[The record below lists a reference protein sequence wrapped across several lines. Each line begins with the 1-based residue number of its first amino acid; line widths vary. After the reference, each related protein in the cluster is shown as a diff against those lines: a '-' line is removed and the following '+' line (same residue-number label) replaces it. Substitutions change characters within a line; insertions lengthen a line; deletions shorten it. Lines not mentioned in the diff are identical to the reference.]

1 MFCQKRRFLQ
11 PSKTP
16 IRYLNYSFTC
26 YFTIRLF
33 WLYYMI
39 TAIAFRWSAVYIIS
53 KVMFSYYFYNI
64 SSASLLQKCLSFQ
77 HFVLYFRFKHLL
89 VFKGT
94 FVICKDRL
102 LINSKCIW
110 IFTNL
115 RGSRL
120 LVKYIGRKMY
130 LLVRQ
135 LLLIYTNSIK
145 FLSIPVMTGTMRLF
159 CFDKYS

>member
-1 MFCQKRRFLQ
+1 MFCQKRHFSLKQ

-16 IRYLNYSFTC
+16 IRYLNFSFTC

-33 WLYYMI
+33 WLYHMI
-39 TAIAFRWSAVYIIS
+39 TVIAFRWSAVYIIS

-120 LVKYIGRKMY
+120 YRAKNVFTCTPITSDLYE
-130 LLVRQ
+130 
-135 LLLIYTNSIK
+135 
-145 FLSIPVMTGTMRLF
+145 FH
-159 CFDKYS
+159 